1 MAHLVFLL
9 LNTCGITL
17 FFSLFHIRW
26 RGARWSRLTSSLLTR
41 WRYRTEIGR
50 GRPDWDG
57 LVWETEGL
65 SERGSG
71 GGGAFLLT
79 FVGPDL
85 VLLRP
90 RHETA
95 WELLPLVSAPAFAS
109 FFFSWLPTTPD
120 NGARGAALTFVVATF
135 EQAAPLVTSPSR
147 FSFRKL
153 FKDLGRDSLLLSSL
167 MVSFLPGR
175 LQDNHKGTV
184 NSSHQ
189 NVLLIKEQEITLW
202 LSFYE
207 LALYL
212 SLPWKVMKF
221 CCSYFV
227 NGVSNQSIRDL

>member
-1 MAHLVFLL
+1 MLGPLAP
-9 LNTCGITL
+9 
-17 FFSLFHIRW
+17 FFPGCFIV
-26 RGARWSRLTSSLLTR
+26 GGG
-41 WRYRTEIGR
+41 GR
-50 GRPDWDG
+50 GGAALQGRGWRCGGGAGRTGIGQDGADRDG
-57 LVWETEGL
+57 LVWETVRL
-65 SERGSG
+65 SEEGRG

-120 NGARGAALTFVVATF
+120 NGASGAALTFVVATF
-135 EQAAPLVTSPSR
+135 EQAAALVTSPSR

-167 MVSFLPGR
+167 MVSFLSGR

-189 NVLLIKEQEITLW
+189 NVPLIL
-202 LSFYE
+202 
-207 LALYL
+207 
-212 SLPWKVMKF
+212 
-221 CCSYFV
+221 
-227 NGVSNQSIRDL
+227 

>member
-1 MAHLVFLL
+1 MVS
-9 LNTCGITL
+9 L
-17 FFSLFHIRW
+17 FFSGCFIFGGGGRGGAALRVRCW
-26 RGARWSRLTSSLLTR
+26 RGGGIGGEGRA
-41 WRYRTEIGR
+41 EIGR

-120 NGARGAALTFVVATF
+120 NGASGAVHRHRAFPF
-135 EQAAPLVTSPSR
+135 
-147 FSFRKL
+147 
-153 FKDLGRDSLLLSSL
+153 GSSL
-167 MVSFLPGR
+167 RILDATVSYFLP
-175 LQDNHKGTV
+175 
-184 NSSHQ
+184 
-189 NVLLIKEQEITLW
+189 W
-202 LSFYE
+202 W
-207 LALYL
+207 YL
-212 SLPWKVMKF
+212 SCLGDCKIITTVQWIQVIKM
-221 CCSYFV
+221 S
-227 NGVSNQSIRDL
+227 S